1 MSDALQNDVNDMHA
15 TPAWLEA
22 PEMQAL
28 LEQGQERGVL
38 SARLVKGALTRVLER
53 TPELGDDVL
62 DEVLEQLDLRGVEV
76 IGDEEAGDEAGDE
89 APVAPAAETPP
100 TEDGASLGEDGEALE
115 EEGGNE
121 ADDPSLA
128 GDLDEEEPDEADLAA
143 EEATAAQERAD
154 AEAQNADEIR
164 ELEARAAAMSGGT
177 VRTDNPVRQYLHE
190 IGTVKL
196 LDVREEIE
204 LARRMEA
211 GLDAERELEERGEE
225 YGAKET
231 RRLDRIA
238 RDGQAAREHLIQANL
253 RLVVSIAK
261 KYTGRGIGLLDL
273 IQEGNRGLIKAVD
286 RFEYRRR
293 YKFSTYAT
301 WWIRQAVTRAIAN
314 QSRTIRIPVHM
325 IERLN
330 KLNRTAKQLEQ
341 ELNRE
346 PTHEEL
352 ARALGPEWDA
362 ERVEEAFELTRK
374 PFSLEAPI
382 GDEEDSTY
390 GDFISDD
397 TVGSPEDTASEA
409 MLNDAI
415 GDALGALREREA
427 EVLKLRKGLI
437 DGRQHTLEEV
447 GQHFGVTRE
456 RIRQIENK
464 ALRKLKYHESRT
476 RQLRDFLE

>member
-1 MSDALQNDVNDMHA
+1 MTSELMQDRPDWLDTPELLALF
-15 TPAWLEA
+15 
-22 PEMQAL
+22 
-28 LEQGQERGVL
+28 EQGQERGVL
-38 SARLVKGALTRVLER
+38 SAVAVRRALEHAQEE
-53 TPELGDDVL
+53 TPQLGDDLL
-62 DEVLEQLDLRGVEV
+62 DEILEQLDLRGVEV
-76 IGDEEAGDEAGDE
+76 IDDDAPVEDYVPVTPVASAAGADADDEEDDADDEDAAPDDAAEVDEVDDEAAFAGEEEDE
-89 APVAPAAETPP
+89 PDDA
-100 TEDGASLGEDGEALE
+100 ALE
-115 EEGGNE
+115 
-121 ADDPSLA
+121 
-128 GDLDEEEPDEADLAA
+128 A
-143 EEATAAQERAD
+143 EEQEAAQA
-154 AEAQNADEIR
+154 AAQDIAA
-164 ELEARAAAMSGGT
+164 LEARAEAMSGST
-177 VRTDNPVRQYLHE
+177 VRTDNPVRQYLQE
-190 IGTVKL
+190 IGQVKL

-211 GLDAERELEERGEE
+211 GLEAAQRLDEEGDALEARE
-225 YGAKET
+225 A
-231 RRLDRIA
+231 RRLDRIV
-238 RDGQAAREHLIQANL
+238 RDGEAAREHLIQANL

-330 KLNRTAKQLEQ
+330 KLNRTAKRLEQ

-346 PTHEEL
+346 PTHEEV

-362 ERVEEAFELTRK
+362 ERVEEAFKLTRK

-390 GDFISDD
+390 GDFIADD
-397 TVGSPEDTASEA
+397 SVESPENSASEA
-409 MLNDAI
+409 LLNSALD
-415 GDALGALREREA
+415 DALGALRDREA
-427 EVLKLRKGLI
+427 EVLKMRKGLV

>member
-1 MSDALQNDVNDMHA
+1 MSNPMQGASE
-15 TPAWLEA
+15 WLET
-22 PEMQAL
+22 PEMKAL
-28 LEQGQERGVL
+28 FEQGQEQGVV
-38 SARLVKGALTRVLER
+38 SAALVRGALARVLAEM
-53 TPELGDDVL
+53 PDLDEDVL
-62 DEVLEQLDLRGVEV
+62 EELLEQLDHRGVEV
-76 IGDEEAGDEAGDE
+76 IPDGDEDAGANVPLATSSVEDEDE
-89 APVAPAAETPP
+89 
-100 TEDGASLGEDGEALE
+100 DDNASLEGDDEDL
-115 EEGGNE
+115 
-121 ADDPSLA
+121 DDSLA
-128 GDLDEEEPDEADLAA
+128 GDLEEDEPDDAELDA
-143 EEATAAQERAD
+143 EEAVAEQERAD
-154 AEAQNADEIR
+154 AEAQAAEEI
-164 ELEARAAAMSGGT
+164 EQLEARAAAMSGSS

-211 GLDAERELEERGEE
+211 GLEAEKELDEKGETLD
-225 YGAKET
+225 AKEA
-231 RRLDRIA
+231 RRLDRIV
-238 RDGQAAREHLIQANL
+238 RDGLAAREHLIQANL

-261 KYTGRGIGLLDL
+261 KYTNRGIGLLDL

-346 PTHEEL
+346 PTHAEL

-397 TVGSPEDTASEA
+397 SVGSPEDVANESLLQSA
-409 MLNDAI
+409 L

>member
-1 MSDALQNDVNDMHA
+1 MTTSPLRTD
-15 TPAWLEA
+15 TPEWIET
-22 PEMQAL
+22 PEVQAL
-28 LEQGQERGVL
+28 IEQGQERGVL
-38 SARLVKGALTRVLER
+38 DA
-53 TPELGDDVL
+53 DDVRSLLADSDDSDL
-62 DEVLEQLDLRGVEV
+62 DQGVELMDELLEHLELRGIEVVE
-76 IGDEEAGDEAGDE
+76 DEETET
-89 APVAPAAETPP
+89 AA
-100 TEDGASLGEDGEALE
+100 A
-115 EEGGNE
+115 
-121 ADDPSLA
+121 ADDN
-128 GDLDEEEPDEADLAA
+128 DLEDDETIEVDAEDDEEEEEEEEDIEA
-143 EEATAAQERAD
+143 
-154 AEAQNADEIR
+154 
-164 ELEARAAAMSGGT
+164 LEARAEAMAAEKI
-177 VRTDNPVRQYLHE
+177 RTDNPVRQYLQE
-190 IGTVKL
+190 IGQVKL
-196 LDVREEIE
+196 LTVREEIA
-204 LARRMEA
+204 LARRMEDGENAAEEIEEA
-211 GLDAERELEERGEE
+211 GDDLDP
-225 YGAKET
+225 KEQ
-231 RRLDRIA
+231 RRLQRIVN
-238 RDGQAAREHLIQANL
+238 DGDAAREHLIKANL

-330 KLNRTAKQLEQ
+330 KLNRTAKRLEQ

-346 PTHEEL
+346 PSHEEV
-352 ARALGPEWDA
+352 AEALGPDWDA
-362 ERVEEAFELTRK
+362 EKVEEAFKLTRK

-390 GDFISDD
+390 GDFIADEAID
-397 TVGSPEDTASEA
+397 SPEDVASET
-409 MLNDAI
+409 MLNE
-415 GDALGALREREA
+415 ALDGALSNLKEREA
-427 EVLKLRKGLI
+427 MVLKLRKGLV

-476 RQLRDFLE
+476 RSLRDFLD

>member
-1 MSDALQNDVNDMHA
+1 MNTDLLSDV
-15 TPAWLEA
+15 TEWLDI
-22 PEMQAL
+22 PEIQAL
-28 LEQGQERGVL
+28 FEQGQERGVL
-38 SARLVKGALTRVLER
+38 SVGAVRRALAYAQEEF
-53 TPELGDDVL
+53 PNLGTEFL
-62 DEVLEQLDLRGVEV
+62 DELLEQLDLRGVEV
-76 IGDEEAGDEAGDE
+76 VDDDADDTFVAPRRVVVAADADVDGSGDAGDDA
-89 APVAPAAETPP
+89 
-100 TEDGASLGEDGEALE
+100 DG
-115 EEGGNE
+115 
-121 ADDPSLA
+121 
-128 GDLDEEEPDEADLAA
+128 GDLDDDGPPEDLDESDDVEPDDEELAA
-143 EEATAAQERAD
+143 EEAE
-154 AEAQNADEIR
+154 AEAARASDIE
-164 ELEARAAAMSGGT
+164 ELEARAEALSGSS
-177 VRTDNPVRQYLHE
+177 VRTDNPVRQYLQE
-190 IGTVKL
+190 IGRVKL

-204 LARRMEA
+204 LARRMES
-211 GLDAERELEERGEE
+211 GLEAHARLEAEGDTLEAKEERRLLRIVDDGE
-225 YGAKET
+225 
-231 RRLDRIA
+231 
-238 RDGQAAREHLIQANL
+238 AAREHLIQANL

-330 KLNRTAKQLEQ
+330 KLNRTAKRLEQ

-346 PTHEEL
+346 PTHEEV

-362 ERVEEAFELTRK
+362 ERVEEAFRLTRK

-390 GDFISDD
+390 GDFIADESIEA
-397 TVGSPEDTASEA
+397 PEDAASEA
-409 MLNDAI
+409 LLNSALD
-415 GDALGALREREA
+415 DALGALRDREA
-427 EVLKLRKGLI
+427 EVLKMRKGLV

-447 GQHFGVTRE
+447 GQFFGVTRE

>member
-1 MSDALQNDVNDMHA
+1 VTTDMMQDR
-15 TPAWLEA
+15 PDWLDLPELEA
-22 PEMQAL
+22 L
-28 LEQGQERGVL
+28 FEQGQEQGVL
-38 SARLVKGALTRVLER
+38 SADAVRQALAHAQHEMPHLS
-53 TPELGDDVL
+53 DDLL

-76 IGDEEAGDEAGDE
+76 VDEDAAEEPFVPARAAPRRHGATHDDATHDDAAETGDEDAADEPDVEAAGEDEAYAGDE
-89 APVAPAAETPP
+89 
-100 TEDGASLGEDGEALE
+100 
-115 EEGGNE
+115 
-121 ADDPSLA
+121 
-128 GDLDEEEPDEADLAA
+128 DEEEPDEEALAA
-143 EEATAAQERAD
+143 AEQEEAEARARAA
-154 AEAQNADEIR
+154 AEDIKA
-164 ELEARAAAMSGGT
+164 LEARAEAMSGST
-177 VRTDNPVRQYLHE
+177 VRTDNPVRQYLQE
-190 IGTVKL
+190 IGQVKL

-211 GLDAERELEERGEE
+211 GLEAEKRLEEEGGSLDARE
-225 YGAKET
+225 A
-231 RRLDRIA
+231 RRLDRIG

-330 KLNRTAKQLEQ
+330 KLNRTAKRLEQ

-346 PTHEEL
+346 PTHEEV

-362 ERVEEAFELTRK
+362 ERVEEAFKLTRK

-390 GDFISDD
+390 GDFIADD
-397 TVGSPEDTASEA
+397 SVESPEESASDALLNTA
-409 MLNDAI
+409 L
-415 GDALGALREREA
+415 GDALGALRDREA
-427 EVLKLRKGLI
+427 EVLKMRKGLV

>member
-1 MSDALQNDVNDMHA
+1 MTSDLMQERPD
-15 TPAWLEA
+15 WLEI
-22 PEMQAL
+22 PELQAL
-28 LEQGQERGVL
+28 FEHGQEQGVL
-38 SARLVKGALTRVLER
+38 SASLVKRALHHAQEEM
-53 TPELGDDVL
+53 PELGEEL
-62 DEVLEQLDLRGVEV
+62 YEELLEQLDLRGVEIV
-76 IGDEEAGDEAGDE
+76 DDESADATLPLR
-89 APVAPAAETPP
+89 AAAPAPSEGDDD
-100 TEDGASLGEDGEALE
+100 EDVAA
-115 EEGGNE
+115 E
-121 ADDPSLA
+121 ADDDA
-128 GDLDEEEPDEADLAA
+128 DDDLEDDEELGEAFVDDDEDEPDDEALAA
-143 EEATAAQERAD
+143 EEREAEEEAKAA
-154 AEAQNADEIR
+154 ADEIR
-164 ELEARAAAMSGGT
+164 ALEERAEAMAGAS
-177 VRTDNPVRQYLHE
+177 VRTDNPVRQYLQE
-190 IGTVKL
+190 IGQVKL

-211 GLDAERELEERGEE
+211 GLEAEKRLEEEGDQLDEKS
-225 YGAKET
+225 A
-231 RRLDRIA
+231 RRLDRIV
-238 RDGQAAREHLIQANL
+238 RDGEAAREHLIQANL

-286 RFEYRRR
+286 RFEYRRG

-330 KLNRTAKQLEQ
+330 KLNRTAKRLEQ

-346 PTHEEL
+346 PTHEEV

-362 ERVEEAFELTRK
+362 ERVEEAFKLTRK
-374 PFSLEAPI
+374 PFSLESPI

-390 GDFISDD
+390 GDFIADD
-397 TVGSPEDTASEA
+397 SVGSPEDSASEA
-409 MLNDAI
+409 LLNSALD
-415 GDALGALREREA
+415 DALGALREREA
-427 EVLKLRKGLI
+427 EVLKMRKGLI

>member
-1 MSDALQNDVNDMHA
+1 VTSDLMQER
-15 TPAWLEA
+15 PEWLEI
-22 PEMQAL
+22 PELQAL
-28 LEQGQERGVL
+28 FEHGQEQGVL
-38 SARLVKGALTRVLER
+38 SASLVKRALRHAQETMPDLSE
-53 TPELGDDVL
+53 ELYEEL
-62 DEVLEQLDLRGVEV
+62 LEQLDLRGVEIV
-76 IGDEEAGDEAGDE
+76 DDDAGDAALPLRAAPTPEAG
-89 APVAPAAETPP
+89 
-100 TEDGASLGEDGEALE
+100 GEDAEAEDAEPATDL
-115 EEGGNE
+115 
-121 ADDPSLA
+121 DDDA
-128 GDLDEEEPDEADLAA
+128 ELDEEEGDLDPASFEADEDEPDDEALAA
-143 EEATAAQERAD
+143 EEQE
-154 AEAQNADEIR
+154 AEA
-164 ELEARAAAMSGGT
+164 EARAAADEIRALEERAEAMAGAS
-177 VRTDNPVRQYLHE
+177 VRTDNPVRQYLQE
-190 IGTVKL
+190 IGQVKL

-211 GLDAERELEERGEE
+211 GLEAEKRLEEEGDQFD
-225 YGAKET
+225 AKSA
-231 RRLDRIA
+231 RRLDRIV
-238 RDGQAAREHLIQANL
+238 RDGEAAREHLIQANL

-330 KLNRTAKQLEQ
+330 KLNRTAKRLEQ

-346 PTHEEL
+346 PTHEEV

-362 ERVEEAFELTRK
+362 ERVEEAFKLTRK
-374 PFSLEAPI
+374 PFSLESPI

-390 GDFISDD
+390 GDFIADD
-397 TVGSPEDTASEA
+397 SVGSPEDSASDA
-409 MLNDAI
+409 LLNSALD
-415 GDALGALREREA
+415 DALGALREREA
-427 EVLKLRKGLI
+427 EVLKMRKGLI

>member
-1 MSDALQNDVNDMHA
+1 MQPNNEWLDTPELLALF
-15 TPAWLEA
+15 
-22 PEMQAL
+22 
-28 LEQGQERGVL
+28 EQGQERGVL
-38 SARLVKGALTRVLER
+38 SATAVRRTLANLQREMPEIGEEALE
-53 TPELGDDVL
+53 EL
-62 DEVLEQLDLRGVEV
+62 LEQLDLRGVDV
-76 IGDEEAGDEAGDE
+76 IDDESAEEEYVPPVAAATETADEDEDDEEALEDDGSTLDDTEEPDDAELDAAESEAAE
-89 APVAPAAETPP
+89 AAAAAAAET
-100 TEDGASLGEDGEALE
+100 
-115 EEGGNE
+115 
-121 ADDPSLA
+121 
-128 GDLDEEEPDEADLAA
+128 DEEI
-143 EEATAAQERAD
+143 RA
-154 AEAQNADEIR
+154 
-164 ELEARAAAMSGGT
+164 LEARAEAMSGNS
-177 VRTDNPVRQYLHE
+177 VRTDNPVRQYLQE
-190 IGTVKL
+190 IGRVKL

-211 GLDAERELEERGEE
+211 GLEADRELDENA
-225 YGAKET
+225 AKLDSREQ
-231 RRLDRIA
+231 RRLERIVD
-238 RDGQAAREHLIQANL
+238 DGEAAREHLIQANL

-346 PTHEEL
+346 PTHEEI
-352 ARALGPEWDA
+352 ARQLGPEWDA
-362 ERVEEAFELTRK
+362 ERVEEAFKLTRK

-390 GDFISDD
+390 GDFIADD
-397 TVGSPEDTASEA
+397 VIDTPEEAASEA
-409 MLNDAI
+409 LLNSALD
-415 GDALGALREREA
+415 GALGALREREA
-427 EVLKLRKGLI
+427 EVLKMRKGLV

-447 GQHFGVTRE
+447 GQFFGVTRE

-476 RQLRDFLE
+476 RQLRDFVD

>member
-1 MSDALQNDVNDMHA
+1 MQDRPDWLDVPELQV
-15 TPAWLEA
+15 LF
-22 PEMQAL
+22 
-28 LEQGQERGVL
+28 EQGQERGVL
-38 SARLVKGALTRVLER
+38 AASAVRRALAHAQEES
-53 TPELGDDVL
+53 PHLGDELVD
-62 DEVLEQLDLRGVEV
+62 DILEQLDLRGVDV
-76 IGDEEAGDEAGDE
+76 IDDEAAE
-89 APVAPAAETPP
+89 AHPAPARTTAA
-100 TEDGASLGEDGEALE
+100 TEESDDESSTDDVESDEVEDESALASD
-115 EEGGNE
+115 
-121 ADDPSLA
+121 ADD
-128 GDLDEEEPDEADLAA
+128 EEPDE
-143 EEATAAQERAD
+143 EALAD
-154 AEAQNADEIR
+154 AEKEAAAAAAEDIR
-164 ELEARAAAMSGGT
+164 ALEERAEAMSGAS
-177 VRTDNPVRQYLHE
+177 VRTDNPVRQYLQE
-190 IGTVKL
+190 IGQVKL

-211 GLDAERELEERGEE
+211 GLEAEQRLEEEGDALE
-225 YGAKET
+225 AKQA

-330 KLNRTAKQLEQ
+330 KLNRTAKRLEQ

-346 PTHEEL
+346 PTHEEV
-352 ARALGPEWDA
+352 ARAMGPEWDA
-362 ERVEEAFELTRK
+362 ERVEEAFKLTRK

-390 GDFISDD
+390 GDFIADDSVEAPEEAASD
-397 TVGSPEDTASEA
+397 AL
-409 MLNDAI
+409 LNNALDN
-415 GDALGALREREA
+415 ALGALREREA
-427 EVLKLRKGLI
+427 EVLKMRKGLV

-476 RQLRDFLE
+476 R

>member
-1 MSDALQNDVNDMHA
+1 MTTDLMQERSDWQDI
-15 TPAWLEA
+15 
-22 PEMQAL
+22 PELQAL
-28 LEQGQERGVL
+28 FEHGQEQGVL
-38 SARLVKGALTRVLER
+38 SASLVKRALRHAQEDM
-53 TPELGDDVL
+53 PELGDDLFEELV
-62 DEVLEQLDLRGVEV
+62 EQLDLRGVAIV
-76 IGDEEAGDEAGDE
+76 DDD
-89 APVAPAAETPP
+89 AA
-100 TEDGASLGEDGEALE
+100 
-115 EEGGNE
+115 
-121 ADDPSLA
+121 DPSLPLRPVA
-128 GDLDEEEPDEADLAA
+128 RQADDDADDEAEASSDEDASEEIEEDDEAELGEAFSDPHDEEPDDEALAA
-143 EEATAAQERAD
+143 EEKE
-154 AEAQNADEIR
+154 AEAQAKAAAEEIR
-164 ELEARAAAMSGGT
+164 ALEERAEAMAGAS
-177 VRTDNPVRQYLHE
+177 VRTDNPVRQYLQE
-190 IGTVKL
+190 IGQVKL

-211 GLDAERELEERGEE
+211 GLEAEGRLDEESEQLDA
-225 YGAKET
+225 KQT
-231 RRLDRIA
+231 RRLERIV
-238 RDGQAAREHLIQANL
+238 RDGEAAREHLIQANL

-330 KLNRTAKQLEQ
+330 KLNRTAKRLEQ

-346 PTHEEL
+346 PTHEEV

-362 ERVEEAFELTRK
+362 ERVEEAFKLTRK
-374 PFSLEAPI
+374 PFSLESPI

-390 GDFISDD
+390 GDFIADD
-397 TVGSPEDTASEA
+397 SVESPEQSANEA
-409 MLNDAI
+409 MLNDAL

-427 EVLKLRKGLI
+427 EVLKMRKGLV

>member
-1 MSDALQNDVNDMHA
+1 MTTDLLQERPNWLE
-15 TPAWLEA
+15 TPALES
-22 PEMQAL
+22 L
-28 LEQGQERGVL
+28 LEQGRERGVL
-38 SARLVKGALTRVLER
+38 PASEVRHALVQAQEES
-53 TPELGDDVL
+53 PELGTDIL
-62 DEVLEQLDLRGVEV
+62 DEVLEQLDLYGVEV
-76 IGDEEAGDEAGDE
+76 
-89 APVAPAAETPP
+89 V
-100 TEDGASLGEDGEALE
+100 
-115 EEGGNE
+115 
-121 ADDPSLA
+121 
-128 GDLDEEEPDEADLAA
+128 EEEPTGGGRARAAGTGGDDANEAPAEPDAAAEGADDADAPFVDDDEEPDDEELAA
-143 EEATAAQERAD
+143 EEAQGEPAAVQDISA
-154 AEAQNADEIR
+154 
-164 ELEARAAAMSGGT
+164 LEERAAAESGSN
-177 VRTDNPVRQYLHE
+177 VRTDNPVRQYLQE
-190 IGTVKL
+190 IGQVKL

-211 GLDAERELEERGEE
+211 GLEAKAHLDEAREELNV
-225 YGAKET
+225 KEQ
-231 RRLDRIA
+231 RRLDRVV
-238 RDGQAAREHLIQANL
+238 RDGEAAREHLIQANL

-330 KLNRTAKQLEQ
+330 KLNRTAKRLEQ

-346 PTHEEL
+346 PTHEEV

-362 ERVEEAFELTRK
+362 ERVEEAFKLTRK

-390 GDFISDD
+390 GDFISD
-397 TVGSPEDTASEA
+397 VSVEAPEDAASDA
-409 MLNDAI
+409 LLNSALDN
-415 GDALGALREREA
+415 ALGALRGREA
-427 EVLKLRKGLI
+427 EVLKMRKGLI
-437 DGRQHTLEEV
+437 DGHQHTLEEV
-447 GQHFGVTRE
+447 GDHFGVTRE

>member
-1 MSDALQNDVNDMHA
+1 MTSDLMQER
-15 TPAWLEA
+15 PEWLEI
-22 PEMQAL
+22 PELQAL
-28 LEQGQERGVL
+28 FEHGQEQGVL
-38 SARLVKGALTRVLER
+38 SASLVKRALRQAQEAMPDLNEEFYE
-53 TPELGDDVL
+53 EL
-62 DEVLEQLDLRGVEV
+62 LEQLDLRGVEIV
-76 IGDEEAGDEAGDE
+76 DDDAGDETLPLRA
-89 APVAPAAETPP
+89 APAAAANDTDAEA
-100 TEDGASLGEDGEALE
+100 ED
-115 EEGGNE
+115 
-121 ADDPSLA
+121 ADATVELDDDA
-128 GDLDEEEPDEADLAA
+128 ELDEEDDLEPASFEADEDEPDDEALAA
-143 EEATAAQERAD
+143 EEQE
-154 AEAQNADEIR
+154 AEA
-164 ELEARAAAMSGGT
+164 EARAAADEIRALEERAEAMAGAS
-177 VRTDNPVRQYLHE
+177 VRTDNPVRQYLQE
-190 IGTVKL
+190 IGQVKL

-211 GLDAERELEERGEE
+211 GLEAEKRLEEEGEQLD
-225 YGAKET
+225 AKSS
-231 RRLDRIA
+231 RRLDRIV
-238 RDGQAAREHLIQANL
+238 RDGEAAREHLIQANL

-330 KLNRTAKQLEQ
+330 KLNRTAKRLEQ

-346 PTHEEL
+346 PTHEEV

-362 ERVEEAFELTRK
+362 ERVEEAFKLTRK
-374 PFSLEAPI
+374 PFSLESPI

-390 GDFISDD
+390 GDFIADD
-397 TVGSPEDTASEA
+397 SVGSPEDSASDALLNTA
-409 MLNDAI
+409 LD
-415 GDALGALREREA
+415 DALGALREREA
-427 EVLKLRKGLI
+427 EVLKMRKGLI

>member
-1 MSDALQNDVNDMHA
+1 MTTDLMQERPD
-15 TPAWLEA
+15 WLEA
-22 PEMQAL
+22 PELEAL

-38 SARLVKGALTRVLER
+38 SETAVRSALLHAQAEM
-53 TPELGDDVL
+53 PHLGDEAL
-62 DEVLEQLDLRGVEV
+62 EEVLEMLDLRGVEV
-76 IGDEEAGDEAGDE
+76 IEEDVADGDASAPARRAPRVSTTSGDD
-89 APVAPAAETPP
+89 APVA
-100 TEDGASLGEDGEALE
+100 DDASD
-115 EEGGNE
+115 
-121 ADDPSLA
+121 
-128 GDLDEEEPDEADLAA
+128 DEEDDADGNDASVFTSDDEDEPDDEELAA
-143 EEATAAQERAD
+143 EEAAAAAAAAA
-154 AEAQNADEIR
+154 AEIEA
-164 ELEARAAAMSGGT
+164 LEARAEAMSGST
-177 VRTDNPVRQYLHE
+177 VRTDNPVRQYLQE
-190 IGTVKL
+190 IGQVRL

-204 LARRMEA
+204 LARRMES
-211 GLDAERELEERGEE
+211 GLEAAERLDDEGDAL
-225 YGAKET
+225 GARDA
-231 RRLDRIA
+231 RRLDRIV
-238 RDGQAAREHLIQANL
+238 RDGESAREHLIQANL

-330 KLNRTAKQLEQ
+330 KLNRTAKRLEQ

-346 PTHEEL
+346 PTHEEV

-362 ERVEEAFELTRK
+362 ERVEEAFKLTRK

-390 GDFISDD
+390 GDFIADD
-397 TVGSPEDTASEA
+397 SVHAPDEAASEA
-409 MLNDAI
+409 MLNGALD
-415 GDALGALREREA
+415 DALGALREREA
-427 EVLKLRKGLI
+427 EVLKMRKGLV

-447 GQHFGVTRE
+447 GQFFGVTRE

>member
-1 MSDALQNDVNDMHA
+1 MHDGNEWLE
-15 TPAWLEA
+15 TPA
-22 PEMQAL
+22 MKAL
-28 LEQGQERGVL
+28 FEQGQEQGVL
-38 SARLVKGALTRVLER
+38 SAALVRGALARVM
-53 TPELGDDVL
+53 TDMPELHEDAL
-62 DEVLEQLDLRGVEV
+62 DELLEQLDLRGVEV
-76 IGDEEAGDEAGDE
+76 VDEGDADVASPILTADDNADEELDDASEEDDGDDM
-89 APVAPAAETPP
+89 
-100 TEDGASLGEDGEALE
+100 EDDLGADIQ
-115 EEGGNE
+115 
-121 ADDPSLA
+121 D
-128 GDLDEEEPDEADLAA
+128 EEPDDAELDA
-143 EEATAAQERAD
+143 EEAVAEQERAD
-154 AEAQNADEIR
+154 AEAQAAEEI
-164 ELEARAAAMSGGT
+164 EALEARAAAMTGSS

-190 IGTVKL
+190 IGQVKL

-211 GLDAERELEERGEE
+211 GLEAEKELDANGEKLD
-225 YGAKET
+225 AKEA
-231 RRLDRIA
+231 RRLDRIS
-238 RDGQAAREHLIQANL
+238 RDGLAAREHLIQANL

-346 PTHEEL
+346 PTHAEL

-397 TVGSPEDTASEA
+397 SVGSPEEVANEA
-409 MLNDAI
+409 LLNSAL

-447 GQHFGVTRE
+447 GQYFGVTRE